1 MCALPPAFRACL
13 LSIACILLPITATA
27 ESVTNRFVCVLGDY
41 KRVVELA
48 YLAEPNSVPCE
59 IREAKYNGQQQILW
73 RANFDVSFCQR
84 QLEDYRA
91 KLQLLG
97 WPCETTDI
105 ENSQVHSKKQP
116 VISEVAFI
124 PSANTLALTDQRA
137 QKTARQEISGQVYL
151 HENELSESPTA
162 KYRPDL
168 PNSTISQLSIEE
180 LRQLDDWLIYLS
192 AQSMLSIERLMP
204 ESGKFRNYQLQ
215 EGLHSGDIYLRLQN
229 RIEFLHSLLVDR

>member
-59 IREAKYNGQQQILW
+59 IREAKFNGQQQILW
-73 RANFDVSFCQR
+73 RANFD
-84 QLEDYRA
+84 
-91 KLQLLG
+91 
-97 WPCETTDI
+97 
-105 ENSQVHSKKQP
+105 